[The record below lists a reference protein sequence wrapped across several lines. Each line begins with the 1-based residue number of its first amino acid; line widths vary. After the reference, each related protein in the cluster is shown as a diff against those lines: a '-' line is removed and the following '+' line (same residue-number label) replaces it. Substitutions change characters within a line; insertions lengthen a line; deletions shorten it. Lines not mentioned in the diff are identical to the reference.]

1 MDRFR
6 IESGRHIRVTSADR
20 TGGSWCVD
28 SSAAQQETCEG
39 AVSRALHL
47 AIEDLV
53 RRQGSDMSRWRWDVV
68 HRARFPHQGLDGVFG
83 LGRLLSRS
91 APSAG
96 DWSTVNVGSVATDS
110 PYDQIS
116 IASYRQII
124 DLSPANDSR
133 FIDAVGQSGHPQS
146 PHYDDF
152 LSDWHAVK
160 HRRDENRTRGHRAR
174 RLGASARASD
184 DT

>member
-1 MDRFR
+1 M
-6 IESGRHIRVTSADR
+6 
-20 TGGSWCVD
+20 
-28 SSAAQQETCEG
+28 
-39 AVSRALHL
+39 
-47 AIEDLV
+47 
-53 RRQGSDMSRWRWDVV
+53 
-68 HRARFPHQGLDGVFG
+68 
-83 LGRLLSRS
+83 SRS

-96 DWSTVNVGSVATDS
+96 DWSTVNVGAVTTDN

-152 LSDWHAVK
+152 LSDWRAVK
-160 HRRDENRTRGHRAR
+160 HRAMRIERADIEQGAIGR
-174 RLGASARASD
+174 IRLTLR
-184 DT
+184 